1 MIFLLLPNLKA
12 LVPPPTSVAENS
24 YDAFSE
30 YLVEKKH
37 LGGLLILLPTNRGDK
52 ESADDKGKVKGV
64 LTELEK
70 LLVHEQVP
78 VSHSFSLI
86 YKQIAQFDSTSITLV
101 ILDILHFFVKPQQIC
116 YIAPLV

>member
-12 LVPPPTSVAENS
+12 LVRPPGSVAENS

-30 YLVEKKH
+30 YLVEKKQ
-37 LGGLLILLPTNRGDK
+37 LGGLLILLPTNQGDK
-52 ESADDKGKVKGV
+52 DSADDKGQVKGV

-78 VSHSFSLI
+78 VSHSFLFNLS
-86 YKQIAQFDSTSITLV
+86 K
-101 ILDILHFFVKPQQIC
+101 
-116 YIAPLV
+116 

>member
-12 LVPPPTSVAENS
+12 PVLPPASVAENS

-37 LGGLLILLPTNRGDK
+37 LGGLLILLPTNRGGDK
-52 ESADDKGKVKGV
+52 ETADDKGKVKGA

-78 VSHSFSLI
+78 VSHSFL
-86 YKQIAQFDSTSITLV
+86 FDLS
-101 ILDILHFFVKPQQIC
+101 K
-116 YIAPLV
+116 Y

>member
-1 MIFLLLPNLKA
+1 ML
-12 LVPPPTSVAENS
+12 PPTSVAENS

-37 LGGLLILLPTNRGDK
+37 LGGLLILLPTNRGGDK

-70 LLVHEQVP
+70 LVVHEQVP
-78 VSHSFSLI
+78 VSHSFL
-86 YKQIAQFDSTSITLV
+86 FDLS
-101 ILDILHFFVKPQQIC
+101 K
-116 YIAPLV
+116 Y